1 MSTSNTT
8 NSTTVQ
14 EPAPT
19 STSSPIF
26 EFIKSHDWD
35 TVQAMVESDPTI
47 ATAIDPVSG
56 RSPLHMVCSVGSST
70 TEVMAAVAAAAPQM
84 VTHAD
89 KVYNDTPMHIVC
101 RNSQKTAA
109 KAHIIL
115 QHCSAEDILRRN
127 VIGGTCLHSACGHNA
142 VLDVFKLIVRK
153 NPRVLKISTFDGIP
167 PIRGL
172 FFAYTTSIPGVLAVG
187 KMLKGRQVSE
197 GHFDRFWAK
206 ADFLALEYFRL
217 TTACPDQYKS
227 STTANIED
235 GASTTPPN
243 IPNEYVAHG
252 IMHCDAPLNL
262 LKIALKRNTAC
273 ATALDAGGNCP
284 LHALVERRPYRLY
297 EREAIQST
305 LETFPQAAGLA
316 NHAGHIPLMLA
327 IRNKIPF
334 ENGVDLI
341 FQADMTVVSRRDP
354 ETGLVPFQLAATVGG
369 PEAFNTTF
377 ALLTALP
384 QTIGF

>member
-1 MSTSNTT
+1 MSTSNTNATDDQQPTAAT
-8 NSTTVQ
+8 NS
-14 EPAPT
+14 
-19 STSSPIF
+19 SIF

-35 TVQAMVESDPTI
+35 TVQALVESNPAI
-47 ATAIDPVSG
+47 ATTIDPVSG
-56 RSPLHMVCSVGSST
+56 RAPLHMVCSVGSSPT
-70 TEVMAAVAAAAPQM
+70 QVIAAVAAAAPQM
-84 VTHAD
+84 VMHSD

-109 KAHIIL
+109 KAAIIL
-115 QHCSAEDILRRN
+115 QHCSNDDILRRN

-142 VLDVFKLIVRK
+142 VLDVIKLIVRK
-153 NPRVLKISTFDGIP
+153 NPRVLKISSFDGIP

-217 TTACPDQYKS
+217 TTACPNKYKTTNS
-227 STTANIED
+227 HDEASTTANI
-235 GASTTPPN
+235 PN
-243 IPNEYVAHG
+243 KFVAHG
-252 IMHCDAPLNL
+252 LMHCDAPLNL
-262 LKIALKRNTAC
+262 LKIAFKRDTAC
-273 ATALDAGGNCP
+273 ATALDAENNTP
-284 LHALVERRPYRLY
+284 LHTLVERRPYRLY

-305 LETFPQAAGLA
+305 LEAFPQAADFA

-341 FQADMTVVSRRDP
+341 FKADMTVVSLRDP